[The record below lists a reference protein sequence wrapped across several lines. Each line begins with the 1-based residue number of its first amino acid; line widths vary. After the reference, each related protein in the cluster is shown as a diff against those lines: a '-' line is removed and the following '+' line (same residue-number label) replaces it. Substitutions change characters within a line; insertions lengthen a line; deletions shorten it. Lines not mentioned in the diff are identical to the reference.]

1 MPGQPPQQPSTARQQ
16 PDRRALSDRAV
27 LRRHLP
33 APDKPEL
40 GAEGARAAVPEGTRA
55 KAALAMLSSVKRSDL
70 VARPSLYK

>member
-55 KAALAMLSSVKRSDL
+55 KAALAMLSSVKRSGL
-70 VARPSLYK
+70 VAQPSLYK